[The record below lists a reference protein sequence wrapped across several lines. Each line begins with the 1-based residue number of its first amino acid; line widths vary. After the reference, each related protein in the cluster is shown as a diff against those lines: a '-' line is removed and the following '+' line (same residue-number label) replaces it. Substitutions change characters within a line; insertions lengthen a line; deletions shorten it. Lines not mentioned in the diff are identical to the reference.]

1 VRPLPWSGTG
11 AVRSG
16 LARSGLARTGFA
28 LSGLALAA
36 SLLTVLSPALPADAS
51 AGVTAAARAAGSA
64 GAAAA
69 PASGPDVSAVGA
81 DLVNLTTG
89 RRLWS
94 RGLDRSRPIA
104 SITKVMTA
112 LVVLRA
118 GHLSRLIRVSAS
130 AVAYA
135 REHDASTAGLHVG
148 DVLTARQLL
157 EGLLLP
163 SGADAAYL
171 LAHAYARSGPA
182 FVARMNE
189 TARGLGMKGTH
200 FANYDGLPWPSEY
213 STYATPRALLLLARA
228 VMERPTFRA
237 IVSQRRHWLAPAPL
251 HHGYAW
257 RNTNLLLRRYRG
269 AVGIKTGFTS
279 GAGYC
284 LLFAARRGG
293 QLIAGVVLDSS
304 STDPGLRFSAAAG
317 MLRWGFRRVH

>member
-1 VRPLPWSGTG
+1 VRPLPRLGAG
-11 AVRSG
+11 AVLAG
-16 LARSGLARTGFA
+16 LAI
-28 LSGLALAA
+28 AA
-36 SLLTVLSPALPADAS
+36 SLLVIVSPAAPALASVSVAS
-51 AGVTAAARAAGSA
+51 ATGAAAVAGVV
-64 GAAAA
+64 AA
-69 PASGPDVSAVGA
+69 PASGPDVPAAGA

-89 RRLWS
+89 HRLWS

-118 GHLSRLIRVSAS
+118 GHLERPIRVTAS

-148 DVLTARQLL
+148 DILTARQLL

-171 LAHAYARSGPA
+171 LAHAYARSGAA
-182 FVARMNE
+182 FVARMNA
-189 TARGLGMKGTH
+189 TARRLGMTGTH

-228 VMERPTFRA
+228 AMRRPTFRA
-237 IVSQRRHWLAPAPL
+237 IVRQRRHWLSATRL

-257 RNTNLLLRRYRG
+257 QNTNLLLGWYPG
-269 AVGIKTGFTS
+269 TIGIKTGFTA

-293 QLIAGVVLDSS
+293 QLIAGVVLDASA
-304 STDPGLRFSAAAG
+304 TDPALRFRSAAG
-317 MLRWGFRRVH
+317 MLRWGFRRVR